1 MRVHCRDVLK
11 HRTSPSVHRLAE
23 LRSLAIFA
31 TFDDADLART
41 AGRLTEVDV
50 PAGAVL
56 VKQGQPG
63 REAFIVADGIA
74 EIRVA
79 DQIVGHATTGDLVG
93 EMALLDAR
101 PRSATVVAVSPM
113 RLLVMDPAEFASL
126 LDDPRSARWI
136 ATTLSNRVRNAGAH
150 RR

>member
-1 MRVHCRDVLK
+1 MHRRDV
-11 HRTSPSVHRLAE
+11 RRNRSIPSAERLAE

-31 TFDDADLART
+31 KFDDAELAKA
-41 AGRLTEVDV
+41 AGKLTDVNV

-63 REAFIVADGIA
+63 REAFIVASGMA

-79 DQIVGHATTGDLVG
+79 DQVVGHAGAGDLVG

-101 PRSATVVAVSPM
+101 PRSATVVAVTPM
-113 RLLVMDPAEFASL
+113 RVLVMDPSEFASL

-136 ATTLSNRVRNAGAH
+136 AASLANRVRDSE
-150 RR
+150 RTT